1 LKSID
6 NQNFAY
12 TNLVQLTAYILLFCS
27 IIKIK
32 QSPILEIHTPR
43 NADETI
49 IELLRSRNADGVS
62 LLYDKY
68 SGALF
73 GTIVRVVH
81 TKELAEE
88 VLQDTFTKAWR
99 NIDSYDTS
107 KGRLYTWLINI
118 ARNTAIDATRAKNYS
133 HKNQPLDN
141 VVNII
146 DTQQSTS
153 LNPDTLDIQRLTEKL
168 APEYKS
174 LIDLIYFQGFTQA
187 EAAEHL
193 AMPLGTVKTRLR
205 AAMNIL
211 KQLFSFLFVFL
222 FPSN

>member
-1 LKSID
+1 
-6 NQNFAY
+6 
-12 TNLVQLTAYILLFCS
+12 
-27 IIKIK
+27 
-32 QSPILEIHTPR
+32 LEPFTPR

-73 GTIVRVVH
+73 GTIFRVVQS
-81 TKELAEE
+81 KEVAEE

-99 NIDSYDTS
+99 NIDSYDTT

-118 ARNTAIDATRAKNYS
+118 ARNTAIDATRAKNY
-133 HKNQPLDN
+133 KQQNQPLDN
-141 VVNII
+141 VVNTI
-146 DTQQSTS
+146 DAQQSTS
-153 LNPDTLDIQRLTEKL
+153 INPDALDIQRLTEKL
-168 APEYKS
+168 APEYKV

-193 AMPLGTVKTRLR
+193 TMPLGTVKTRLR
-205 AAMNIL
+205 AAMAML
-211 KQLFSFLFVFL
+211 KQLFSFLFL
-222 FPSN
+222 FFIT